1 MRFSVIVPIYNSET
15 YIAQCIESV
24 LQQSFGDRELILV
37 DDGSTDSSSLIC
49 DQYAS
54 REEAITVFH
63 TPNRGVSAARN
74 TGLSAAN
81 GDYILFL
88 DSDDY
93 LVVNALAAASAFI
106 SDHQDAD
113 MITCAHVR
121 VDPCGR
127 QKPAPLPAATSASAL
142 SRAEFLSAIHSGSRG
157 YWSPWENVFRRDVIE
172 EESLSFDEDLK
183 LGEDADF
190 FYNFVRVANRF
201 AFLDTPIVN
210 YRANRSGSALQRRS
224 REGLRQFMEVFR
236 QQFYYAQVSNDDGW
250 KQSTTYF
257 ANIYANAVLL
267 LNSADNG
274 LELGAQAGN
283 FQCDPVVL
291 KASRGSKYTLA
302 KIVWAV
308 FGYRFGSRILA
319 RLRSSTHR
327 ILLRRSRSAS
337 LALRSPLSSKIRV
350 TIARKHTSIPSAG
363 HPRSQHI
370 NYIGYYDTPDNSNE
384 ARSYTPSAST
394 KMDYICSVLND
405 AGWRVQIVSMSP
417 TSARRAVPGKVT
429 QLNDVTSLKL
439 FPSLPWGNVLLR
451 ALRFI
456 SARVMLFSFLIRSCG
471 RGEQVIVYHTTP
483 MQTVVWAARRLKGFR
498 LILEVEEIFQDVRP
512 LGLWSRF
519 FEFAVFRAAD
529 SYILSTESL
538 SPRVNSQNKPFVAVH
553 GTYRIEPTRGNAF
566 KDGRIHVI
574 YAGTLATQK
583 KGAAAAVEAARHLDS
598 RYRVHIIGFGS
609 AEDVEALQR
618 RIFDVNART
627 TCVVSYDGV
636 LQGEEYITFLQKCD
650 IGVALQDVDSSFN
663 ASSFPSKIL
672 SYLSN
677 GLVVV
682 STRIPT
688 VEHSGV
694 GSAITFCDSNH
705 PDEVARA
712 IQSVDLAAHPC
723 GHKVLADLDQ
733 RFRRELPKVLAFD
746 PRSLPPA

>member
-1 MRFSVIVPIYNSET
+1 MLFSVIVPIHNTEEYVG
-15 YIAQCIESV
+15 QCIESV
-24 LQQSFGDRELILV
+24 LNQTFRDYELILV
-37 DDGSTDSSSLIC
+37 DDGSTDTSGSIC
-49 DQYAS
+49 DHYGS
-54 REEAITVFH
+54 TNEAIQVFH
-63 TPNRGVSAARN
+63 TPNRGASSARN
-74 TGLSAAN
+74 TGMSTAT

-93 LVVNALAAASAFI
+93 IAENALAAASVFI
-106 SDHQDAD
+106 SAHRDVDLL
-113 MITCAHVR
+113 TCAHFR
-121 VDPCGR
+121 VDPAGR
-127 QKPAPLPAATSASAL
+127 RKPAPLPAETSTSTI
-142 SRAEFLSAIHSGSRG
+142 SRADFLEAIHSGSRG
-157 YWSPWENVFRRDVIE
+157 YWSPWENFFRRDVV
-172 EESLSFDEDLK
+172 ESESVRFCQNLK

-190 FYNFVRVANRF
+190 FYRFVRVASRF
-201 AFLDTPIVN
+201 GFLDTPIVN
-210 YRANRSGSALQRRS
+210 YRVNRDGSALHQRS
-224 REGLRQFMEVFR
+224 REGLRDIMEVFR
-236 QQFYYAQVSNDDGW
+236 QQFYYALGSEDDSW
-250 KQSTTYF
+250 RSSTSYF
-257 ANIYANAVLL
+257 ANMYANAVLL
-267 LNSADNG
+267 FSSAPGGQLLCRTDHIS
-274 LELGAQAGN
+274 Q
-283 FQCDPVVL
+283 FDPVIIQATRGL
-291 KASRGSKYTLA
+291 KYKFAAS
-302 KIVWAV
+302 VWKV
-308 FGYRFGSRILA
+308 FGYCAGSMVLQ
-319 RLRSSTHR
+319 RLRR
-327 ILLRRSRSAS
+327 AIPGRPVRRSHPAPKVASAPS
-337 LALRSPLSSKIRV
+337 TEEIFASSPNSSAPLHSAGDSPLR
-350 TIARKHTSIPSAG
+350 
-363 HPRSQHI
+363 HI
-370 NYIGYYDTPDNSNE
+370 NYVGYYDTPDNSDE
-384 ARSYTPSAST
+384 ARSYTPSATT

-609 AEDVEALQR
+609 AEEVEALQR